1 MGNGAGSVLVV
12 DDSPTVRL
20 HLRVLLEEAG
30 FEVAEAGNGLEG
42 LEEARRVPFSAIVVD
57 INMPLMNG
65 FELIA
70 SLRQLTLH
78 RETPIFVASTE
89 ASDEAVQRGINAG
102 ATAWLTKPVDPELL
116 VPVLRRAVQA

>member
-30 FEVAEAGNGLEG
+30 LQVVEAGNGLEG
-42 LEEARRVPFSAIVVD
+42 LETARRLPFSAIVVD

-70 SLRQLTLH
+70 SLRQLDAH
-78 RETPIFVASTE
+78 RATPIFVASTE
-89 ASDEAVQRGINAG
+89 ASQEAIERGINAG
-102 ATAWLTKPVDPELL
+102 ATAWLTKPVDPAVL
-116 VPVLRRAVQA
+116 VPALRRAVQG